1 MRALKFALLASLAIA
16 TPTLAADL
24 SPQSA
29 QPEAYN
35 WSGIYVG
42 AQAGYVWGNSTYDG
56 AGSPA
61 GPPFNSTSVNPKGGF
76 GGAFVGY
83 NYQFDGNYVVGVEA
97 DVNFADAKSDHG
109 VFVGAIPLPPSIFA
123 SSDLKWFGS
132 SRLRAGYAFDRF
144 LPYVTGGIAFAK
156 YSAAANFGGGFTSEI
171 SDTRVG
177 WTIGGGLEYAMTD
190 NLIGR
195 VEYRYSDYGRQS
207 LSAPFSFPGQAVR
220 LDLNTND
227 VRVGLS
233 YKF

>member
-132 SRLRAGYAFDRF
+132 SRLC
-144 LPYVTGGIAFAK
+144 
-156 YSAAANFGGGFTSEI
+156 
-171 SDTRVG
+171 
-177 WTIGGGLEYAMTD
+177 GLRIRSVLAICNWRYRIRQI
-190 NLIGR
+190 LCRGQFWGR
-195 VEYRYSDYGRQS
+195 LYERDQRHQG
-207 LSAPFSFPGQAVR
+207 R
-220 LDLNTND
+220 LDDRRRT
-227 VRVGLS
+227 
-233 YKF
+233 

>member
-1 MRALKFALLASLAIA
+1 MPLLSSLAIA
-16 TPTLAADL
+16 TPVLAADL
-24 SPQSA
+24 SPQPI
-29 QPEAYN
+29 QPVAYD

-61 GPPFNSTSVNPKGGF
+61 GPPFISTSVDPNGGF
-76 GGAFVGY
+76 GGAYVGY
-83 NYQFDGNYVVGVEA
+83 NYQFGGNYVVGVEA
-97 DVNFADAKSDHG
+97 DVNFADAKSDNNAFPGFPG
-109 VFVGAIPLPPSIFA
+109 VSG

-132 SRLRAGYAFDRF
+132 TRLRAGYAFDRF
-144 LPYVTGGIAFAK
+144 LPFVTGGVAFAR
-156 YSAAANFGGGFTSEI
+156 YSGASNFPGGSSEI
-171 SDTRVG
+171 SGTRAG
-177 WTIGGGLEYAMTD
+177 WTIGAGLEYAMTD

-195 VEYRYSDYGRQS
+195 VEYRYSDYGRES
-207 LSAPFSFPGQAVR
+207 VSSPFSFPTQAAR